1 MNNINKIFITFLC
14 IELII
19 GGGGRLLEPLGIFPL
34 RYLLFVFSFILLIF
48 NLVTFNFSI
57 TQKCVSLFIW
67 LLLFPF
73 YGFFVGLLAGN
84 KINDILFD
92 VQPYLFMLSLIYL
105 FTLRYTLKV
114 FSCEIFIKIVNAFA
128 LYGSLLYISYIIL
141 LNFGLLNF
149 NLIYEHLSLTS
160 EFFFRPDGA
169 FFSKS
174 FYFFGVGA
182 IISFVDKKYLKCL
195 IIVLAIL
202 LTESRGVLLF
212 TTLSLLLASFKL
224 HKLYLNTIIIIL
236 GSVLFII
243 MLYMVG
249 SRSEDS
255 DSVRFND
262 LYFYYKNVDLAT
274 FLFGRGFGSFIL
286 DRLRIE
292 IVPLEILQKTGII
305 GVFISLVPML
315 LIFLKGYFLNST
327 KTSLM
332 MSLILFFS
340 ITVSITN
347 PFLFTPMGIFIIG
360 VVVLWV
366 FSIENIQISN
376 NLTSGAK

>member
-160 EFFFRPDGA
+160 EFFFVPMGLFPNPSTFWCRCDYQ
-169 FFSKS
+169 FCRQ
-174 FYFFGVGA
+174 
-182 IISFVDKKYLKCL
+182 KYLKCL

-292 IVPLEILQKTGII
+292 IVPLEILQKTGVI

-315 LIFLKGYFLNST
+315 LIFLKGYF
-327 KTSLM
+327 
-332 MSLILFFS
+332 
-340 ITVSITN
+340 
-347 PFLFTPMGIFIIG
+347 
-360 VVVLWV
+360 
-366 FSIENIQISN
+366 
-376 NLTSGAK
+376 

>member
-1 MNNINKIFITFLC
+1 
-14 IELII
+14 
-19 GGGGRLLEPLGIFPL
+19 
-34 RYLLFVFSFILLIF
+34 
-48 NLVTFNFSI
+48 
-57 TQKCVSLFIW
+57 
-67 LLLFPF
+67 
-73 YGFFVGLLAGN
+73 
-84 KINDILFD
+84 
-92 VQPYLFMLSLIYL
+92 
-105 FTLRYTLKV
+105 
-114 FSCEIFIKIVNAFA
+114 
-128 LYGSLLYISYIIL
+128 
-141 LNFGLLNF
+141 
-149 NLIYEHLSLTS
+149 
-160 EFFFRPDGA
+160 
-169 FFSKS
+169 
-174 FYFFGVGA
+174 
-182 IISFVDKKYLKCL
+182 
-195 IIVLAIL
+195 
-202 LTESRGVLLF
+202 
-212 TTLSLLLASFKL
+212 
-224 HKLYLNTIIIIL
+224 
-236 GSVLFII
+236 
-243 MLYMVG
+243 

-292 IVPLEILQKTGII
+292 IVPLEILQKTGVI

-315 LIFLKGYFLNST
+315 LIFVKGYFLNST

>member
-1 MNNINKIFITFLC
+1 
-14 IELII
+14 
-19 GGGGRLLEPLGIFPL
+19 
-34 RYLLFVFSFILLIF
+34 
-48 NLVTFNFSI
+48 
-57 TQKCVSLFIW
+57 
-67 LLLFPF
+67 
-73 YGFFVGLLAGN
+73 
-84 KINDILFD
+84 
-92 VQPYLFMLSLIYL
+92 
-105 FTLRYTLKV
+105 
-114 FSCEIFIKIVNAFA
+114 
-128 LYGSLLYISYIIL
+128 
-141 LNFGLLNF
+141 
-149 NLIYEHLSLTS
+149 
-160 EFFFRPDGA
+160 
-169 FFSKS
+169 
-174 FYFFGVGA
+174 
-182 IISFVDKKYLKCL
+182 
-195 IIVLAIL
+195 VLAIL

-292 IVPLEILQKTGII
+292 IVPLEILQKTGVI

>member
-114 FSCEIFIKIVNAFA
+114 FLCEIFIKIVNAFA

-243 MLYMVG
+243 
-249 SRSEDS
+249 
-255 DSVRFND
+255 
-262 LYFYYKNVDLAT
+262 
-274 FLFGRGFGSFIL
+274 

-292 IVPLEILQKTGII
+292 IVPLEILQKTGVI

-315 LIFLKGYFLNST
+315 LIFVKGYFLNST

>member
-1 MNNINKIFITFLC
+1 
-14 IELII
+14 
-19 GGGGRLLEPLGIFPL
+19 
-34 RYLLFVFSFILLIF
+34 
-48 NLVTFNFSI
+48 
-57 TQKCVSLFIW
+57 
-67 LLLFPF
+67 
-73 YGFFVGLLAGN
+73 
-84 KINDILFD
+84 
-92 VQPYLFMLSLIYL
+92 
-105 FTLRYTLKV
+105 
-114 FSCEIFIKIVNAFA
+114 
-128 LYGSLLYISYIIL
+128 
-141 LNFGLLNF
+141 
-149 NLIYEHLSLTS
+149 
-160 EFFFRPDGA
+160 
-169 FFSKS
+169 
-174 FYFFGVGA
+174 
-182 IISFVDKKYLKCL
+182 
-195 IIVLAIL
+195 
-202 LTESRGVLLF
+202 
-212 TTLSLLLASFKL
+212 
-224 HKLYLNTIIIIL
+224 
-236 GSVLFII
+236 
-243 MLYMVG
+243 MVG

-292 IVPLEILQKTGII
+292 IVPLEILQKTGY
-305 GVFISLVPML
+305 FI
-315 LIFLKGYFLNST
+315 NST

>member
-114 FSCEIFIKIVNAFA
+114 FLCEIFIKIVNAFA

-169 FFSKS
+169 FFPNPSTFWCRCDYQFCRQKIFKMS
-174 FYFFGVGA
+174 HNSACDIIDRIKRCITFYN
-182 IISFVDKKYLKCL
+182 I
-195 IIVLAIL
+195 
-202 LTESRGVLLF
+202 
-212 TTLSLLLASFKL
+212 
-224 HKLYLNTIIIIL
+224 
-236 GSVLFII
+236 
-243 MLYMVG
+243 
-249 SRSEDS
+249 
-255 DSVRFND
+255 
-262 LYFYYKNVDLAT
+262 
-274 FLFGRGFGSFIL
+274 
-286 DRLRIE
+286 
-292 IVPLEILQKTGII
+292 
-305 GVFISLVPML
+305 
-315 LIFLKGYFLNST
+315 
-327 KTSLM
+327 
-332 MSLILFFS
+332 
-340 ITVSITN
+340 ITV
-347 PFLFTPMGIFIIG
+347 
-360 VVVLWV
+360 
-366 FSIENIQISN
+366 ISQF
-376 NLTSGAK
+376 